1 MSESAPA
8 PQSRVFHV
16 AIADDWEAAVPF
28 GSYEAATRG
37 MILGVGQ
44 PIRTTSAARLQHV
57 LDERYADLELPLLV
71 IELDLAAL
79 EAAGIPTVQTGSASG
94 DVGVDGPIPP
104 GDPSVVVRVVP
115 VTRVDDR
122 WVAPELA

>member
-57 LDERYADLELPLLV
+57 LD
-71 IELDLAAL
+71 
-79 EAAGIPTVQTGSASG
+79 
-94 DVGVDGPIPP
+94 GPIPP